1 MLKKKM
7 GMKLLVSLLIWEPKD
22 PRDVENYQ
30 DRIYRSFVLGITNAS
45 TRHSRGERYL
55 YTSLKAELPFDIN
68 QKLKK
73 SQQKAP

>member
-1 MLKKKM
+1 MLKKTM
-7 GMKLLVSLLIWEPKD
+7 GMKLLVSLLIWEQKD

-30 DRIYRSFVLGITNAS
+30 DRIYRQFVLGITTAS
-45 TRHSRGERYL
+45 TLHSRGERYL
-55 YTSLKAELPFDIN
+55 NKPKRGAPLWYN